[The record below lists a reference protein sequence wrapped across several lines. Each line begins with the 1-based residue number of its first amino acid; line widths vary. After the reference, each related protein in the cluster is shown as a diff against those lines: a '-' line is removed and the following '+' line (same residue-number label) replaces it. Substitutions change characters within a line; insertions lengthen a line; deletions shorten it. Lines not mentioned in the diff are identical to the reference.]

1 MALLKTFADIALWRR
16 GPADLPASAA
26 LLAVVM
32 ALYLLLSCAQMAVT
46 SRDPLPL
53 ATAIVDLCAGS
64 AVVVALLAATG
75 RLARAPQTL
84 TALLGTGVLLAPAV
98 IALLAGIATLPA
110 ADPRGLVLRF
120 ALLGFLLWDRLI
132 AAHVL
137 RAALDTSLVAGVVL
151 AMVLAL
157 AVYVLVDWL
166 APLPAGTGS

>member
-64 AVVVALLAATG
+64 AVVVALLA
-75 RLARAPQTL
+75 
-84 TALLGTGVLLAPAV
+84 
-98 IALLAGIATLPA
+98 
-110 ADPRGLVLRF
+110 D
-120 ALLGFLLWDRLI
+120 
-132 AAHVL
+132 
-137 RAALDTSLVAGVVL
+137 
-151 AMVLAL
+151 
-157 AVYVLVDWL
+157 
-166 APLPAGTGS
+166 GTGS